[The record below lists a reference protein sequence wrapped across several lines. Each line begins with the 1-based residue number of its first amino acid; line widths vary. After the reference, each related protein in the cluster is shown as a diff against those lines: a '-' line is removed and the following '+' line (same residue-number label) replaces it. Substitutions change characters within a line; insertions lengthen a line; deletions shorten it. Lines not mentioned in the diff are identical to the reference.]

1 MLFSKHIPLSLTH
14 TNTHTRRLAK
24 GQSII
29 HIVQIERRSVTQHG
43 GKHYSS
49 PIVLLSPDFCVSLAL
64 FSSFYHP
71 PPTFHLHLSFLSTS
85 VLSSPFLPLSASLH
99 AVFFST
105 IIFTGGKW
113 QAVDH
118 ISCSQVAWWKAE
130 MVLINDLNTSC
141 GLFLLSDIC
150 RDQAETASGLFNSNR
165 IMKGLSRHCSNN
177 LIDSNESC
185 RFLCFSANNAS
196 YQLFSTFSH
205 LHDSLIACR
214 FQNNRQVFSHLQCC
228 LLKFRH
234 QSTF

>member
-1 MLFSKHIPLSLTH
+1 MLFSKHILLSLLH

-29 HIVQIERRSVTQHG
+29 HIVQIECRSVTQHG

-49 PIVLLSPDFCVSLAL
+49 PIVLLSPDFCPFLFSLAL
-64 FSSFYHP
+64 SSSCCHL

-85 VLSSPFLPLSASLH
+85 VLSSLFLPLSASLR

-113 QAVDH
+113 QVLPAVDH

-141 GLFLLSDIC
+141 GLLLLSDIC

-165 IMKGLSRHCSNN
+165 IMKGLNRHYSNN
-177 LIDSNESC
+177 LIDSN
-185 RFLCFSANNAS
+185 
-196 YQLFSTFSH
+196 
-205 LHDSLIACR
+205 
-214 FQNNRQVFSHLQCC
+214 
-228 LLKFRH
+228 
-234 QSTF
+234 